1 MTLPGV
7 AGEALAAWVT
17 PEGRAGPPVV
27 FATACQPSEEKGNNM
42 NAFNRCMARVL
53 IVCTMALGTPLPAS
67 ADIVTTD
74 QIYAGTER
82 ARVQSFLDRADVQA
96 QMQSLGVDVNVARAR
111 VDALTDDEASRLAG
125 QIDQLPAGADS
136 FWGVLLAIFV
146 ILLITDILGL
156 TKIFPFTRSVR

>member
-1 MTLPGV
+1 
-7 AGEALAAWVT
+7 
-17 PEGRAGPPVV
+17 
-27 FATACQPSEEKGNNM
+27 
-42 NAFNRCMARVL
+42 
-53 IVCTMALGTPLPAS
+53 
-67 ADIVTTD
+67 
-74 QIYAGTER
+74 
-82 ARVQSFLDRADVQA
+82 
-96 QMQSLGVDVNVARAR
+96 